1 MPSSPSGS
9 LLGSKAP
16 IKPQPRQ
23 GSDRSWKSW
32 KVLEF
37 YCGIFQDFPVLENA
51 TKLLVL
57 ESSGNLLNSSEKYEM
72 YARL

>member
-32 KVLEF
+32 KVLE
-37 YCGIFQDFPVLENA
+37 NA